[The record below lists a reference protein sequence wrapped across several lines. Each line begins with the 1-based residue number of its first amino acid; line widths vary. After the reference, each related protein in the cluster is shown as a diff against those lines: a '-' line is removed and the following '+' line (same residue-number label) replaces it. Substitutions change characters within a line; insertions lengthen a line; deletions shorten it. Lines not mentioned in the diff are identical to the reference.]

1 MELLEET
8 DLDYALTTYQAETL
22 VQGFLFP
29 STTDFYIQPSRQR
42 SGRRLSRIR
51 DCSAGGTREYE

>member
-29 STTDFYIQPSRQR
+29 STTDFYIQPEQA
-42 SGRRLSRIR
+42 IR